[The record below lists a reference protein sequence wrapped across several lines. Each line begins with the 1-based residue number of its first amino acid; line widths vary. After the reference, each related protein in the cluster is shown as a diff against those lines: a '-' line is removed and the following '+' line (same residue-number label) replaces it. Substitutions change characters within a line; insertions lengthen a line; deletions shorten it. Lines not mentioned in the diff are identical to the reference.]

1 MKAAYFHC
9 FSGVSGDMILG
20 ALIDCGLDP
29 ADLLGDLR
37 GLGIG
42 FRLTE
47 EKVLKRGIRATRVR
61 VSGEDGEPRRRL
73 ADIQGII
80 NGSALSPE
88 VKGKSLE
95 IFSNLALAEAK
106 IHGVTPEE
114 VHFHEVGAVDAIVD
128 IVGAVIGLDRLG
140 VEEVWASPVNTGE
153 GFVKTAHGILPVPAP
168 ATLELFRG
176 ALLYSSGIERELATP
191 TGAAILSAYARGYG
205 SLPRMRIG
213 RVGYG
218 AGELN
223 LPIPNVLRLIMGEKD
238 PGGYPSGPNQE
249 PVNANLLTEEA
260 VMVETNI
267 DDMNP
272 ELYDYLF
279 GKFLREGAMDVF
291 LKPIQMKKNR
301 PAVTLSVLCAPEK
314 VEHFCAQIL
323 AETTSLGVRTY
334 RVAKYLVPHEIVTCE
349 TEAGTARAKIGFQGD
364 QIGNIAP
371 EYEDCRRL
379 AEEKGLPLKAIYDL
393 VRQAALDV
401 IRSRGIN
408 GLVKGKKG

>member
-1 MKAAYFHC
+1 MKVAYFHC

-37 GLGIG
+37 GLEIG

-73 ADIQGII
+73 AEIQGII

-114 VHFHEVGAVDAIVD
+114 IHFHEVGAVDAIVD

-191 TGAAILSAYARGYG
+191 TGAAILSA
-205 SLPRMRIG
+205 S
-213 RVGYG
+213 
-218 AGELN
+218 
-223 LPIPNVLRLIMGEKD
+223 
-238 PGGYPSGPNQE
+238 
-249 PVNANLLTEEA
+249 
-260 VMVETNI
+260 
-267 DDMNP
+267 P
-272 ELYDYLF
+272 E
-279 GKFLREGAMDVF
+279 
-291 LKPIQMKKNR
+291 
-301 PAVTLSVLCAPEK
+301 
-314 VEHFCAQIL
+314 
-323 AETTSLGVRTY
+323 
-334 RVAKYLVPHEIVTCE
+334 
-349 TEAGTARAKIGFQGD
+349 
-364 QIGNIAP
+364 
-371 EYEDCRRL
+371 
-379 AEEKGLPLKAIYDL
+379 
-393 VRQAALDV
+393 
-401 IRSRGIN
+401 
-408 GLVKGKKG
+408 